1 MITSIELK
9 DGLGSLEYGTDA
21 FERPCINYVNN
32 QLEKQE
38 VQLEDCYTILKEL
51 TEVYDANEIY
61 DNFLKIV
68 DRTKKKIRKEDI
80 LFVEKIGNQYGTK
93 VEVVFLILYMMLI
106 QRGKERVCLPIYYLF
121 FEDYSIK
128 QCVHMLDDMEEES
141 IRKLGKEK
149 DIFG

>member
-1 MITSIELK
+1 M
-9 DGLGSLEYGTDA
+9 
-21 FERPCINYVNN
+21 
-32 QLEKQE
+32 
-38 VQLEDCYTILKEL
+38 

-68 DRTKKKIRKEDI
+68 DRTKKKVRKEDI

-106 QRGKERVCLPIYYLF
+106 QRGKETVCLPIYYLF
-121 FEDYSIK
+121 FENYSIK